1 MASVDWITWKIG
13 AKELINSE
21 QIEEVLTKKAN
32 VFNNSIN
39 NVYNSIKIET
49 EKGGLN
55 KESLSINGE
64 SPSNI
69 AANKILKRIENIK
82 VLMDKFNNK
91 ISTQVAEQ
99 KKIEKEQLIT
109 AIEEKIDEQE
119 RILQNT
125 MSLRNRI
132 STNNQVVDINDVNA
146 IINVTNEKIAMLKE
160 RLEKAKAI

>member
-1 MASVDWITWKIG
+1 MASVDWITWKTD